1 MAVFWVPSCS
11 PSSPSSRSHGSFA
24 LGAVEVSCCCRN
36 ETTPGRSSGH
46 EITHKR
52 YIWVEETRA
61 FLFVTRI
68 GENYLPKA
76 TTHLRVAQRNWVGCR
91 PRVLKLSSNF
101 GENKA
106 NLNHTYL
113 SIHLYTLLD
122 MLQVLINEERC
133 KHTKECKSIAVKGLC
148 KNAS

>member
-1 MAVFWVPSCS
+1 MV
-11 PSSPSSRSHGSFA
+11 SSPAMACVIFTFVTFVTFPWQLRTWGCRSVLLLPERDNSR
-24 LGAVEVSCCCRN
+24 
-36 ETTPGRSSGH
+36 SGH

-76 TTHLRVAQRNWVGCR
+76 TPWQKATHLRVAPKKRVGCR
-91 PRVLKLSSNF
+91 PQVLKLSSNF

-113 SIHLYTLLD
+113 SIHLYTLFD

-133 KHTKECKSIAVKGLC
+133 KQTKECTVNPLL
-148 KNAS
+148 